1 MNPQSRKGNDEMGSL
16 PLGLGLSGA
25 MAICFFSFIVSGAFF
40 PHVLSARAS
49 SAHPVSI
56 GLVWG
61 FGLILLSVLTTLVY
75 AFQANLAARRA
86 AR

>member
-1 MNPQSRKGNDEMGSL
+1 MNSANGNNEMGSL
-16 PLGLGLSGA
+16 PLGLGLSAA
-25 MAICFFSFIVSGAFF
+25 MAIGFFSFIVAGAFF
-40 PHVLSARAS
+40 PHILDAPAFSAHRAS
-49 SAHPVSI
+49 V

-75 AFQANLAARRA
+75 AIQANLAARRA

>member
-1 MNPQSRKGNDEMGSL
+1 MNLQSANGNDEMGSL
-16 PLGLGLSGA
+16 PLGLGLSAA
-25 MAICFFSFIVSGAFF
+25 MAIGFFSFIVAGAFF
-40 PHVLSARAS
+40 PHILNAPAF
-49 SAHPVSI
+49 SAHHASV

-75 AFQANLAARRA
+75 AIQANLAARRA